1 MTDRVRNAAD
11 REQVRKAERD
21 EQLQR
26 RQDLADLQTVLGIVQ
41 GRRLLYRW
49 ITRLRP
55 MANLWEPSGLL
66 QYKVGFHD
74 VAVMLLNEITEADP
88 LAWVLMQKEALE
100 RTTVRE
106 TKNDAE
112 EKEEE

>member
-1 MTDRVRNAAD
+1 MDRVRNAAD
-11 REQVRKAERD
+11 RDQVRKAERD
-21 EQLQR
+21 EQQQR
-26 RQDLADLQTVLGIVQ
+26 RQDLVDLQTVLGIVQ

-49 ITRLRP
+49 ISRLRP

-74 VAVMLLNEITEADP
+74 VAVMLLNEITEAEP

-100 RTTVRE
+100 RVAPE
-106 TKNDAE
+106 PKDAE